1 MAKLLSNNT
10 SGVHGMRLRRRQ
22 VVTRAGTPRER
33 LVIDLYW
40 RCDGRVRATSV
51 EVTGSPLQATERALA
66 KRYEYTGDQLHLTP
80 RQAWLR
86 LRASLPPAARG

>member
-1 MAKLLSNNT
+1 MHKLLRSNT

-22 VVTRAGTPRER
+22 VLTRTGTPRER

-51 EVTGSPLQATERALA
+51 EVTGSPLQATERALT
-66 KRYEYTGDQLHLTP
+66 KRYEFTGDRPHLTA

-86 LRASLPPAARG
+86 MRAALLKEAP